1 MKKYAPFVI
10 LLLITFTTDF
20 FRDYI
25 FVNLNYQIHY
35 LTYLDFNYTDSFIEK
50 YVSGYSFSELTRIK
64 WMMSFFFIGLF
75 ALFSYLLIH
84 FQYKSFKK
92 KFQFLMLLFFFII
105 LLFSSVSYLIYSQIN
120 DISTQNSF
128 YYISM
133 ELSHYLQS
141 SLSFITLFMIFELYQ
156 LFNTTSTQ

>member
-50 YVSGYSFSELTRIK
+50 YVSGYSINELLKIK
-64 WMMSFFFIGLF
+64 WIMSFFFIGLL
-75 ALFSYLLIH
+75 ALYSYLLIH

-92 KFQFLMLLFFFII
+92 KFQFLMLLFFFITLI
-105 LLFSSVSYLIYSQIN
+105 FSSISYFICSQVN

-141 SLSFITLFMIFELYQ
+141 SLSFITLFMIFELYH
-156 LFNTTSTQ
+156 LFNTSSTQ

>member
-1 MKKYAPFVI
+1 LKKYAPFVI
-10 LLLITFTTDF
+10 LLLIAFTADF

-35 LTYLDFNYTDSFIEK
+35 LTYSDFNYTDSFIEK
-50 YVSGYSFSELTRIK
+50 YVSGYSINELKRIK
-64 WMMSFFFIGLF
+64 WIMSFFFIGLF
-75 ALFSYLLIH
+75 ALISYLLIH
-84 FQYKSFKK
+84 FQHKSFKK

-141 SLSFITLFMIFELYQ
+141 SLSFITLFMIFELYH